1 MARTVKPPDIRRSEI
16 LAAASELFQT
26 QGYNQTPVE
35 AIIQKAG
42 IAKGT
47 FYYYFRSKAD
57 ILAAIVQEVVLQM
70 VEHSRSIVSDPH
82 LSALEKFRLML
93 SEQHQ
98 VVDNAGPAVMEN
110 LHLPENRELHERSNV
125 ETILSLGPIMAEIV
139 EQGNREGIFQV
150 ENPLETIQFLLAGS
164 QFMFDASL
172 FKWTPEELAARTRA
186 MQAIVERSL
195 GAEPGSFAFLLER

>member
-70 VEHSRSIVSDPH
+70 IEQSRSIVSDPH

-125 ETILSLGPIMAEIV
+125 ETILSLGPIMAEII
-139 EQGNREGIFQV
+139 EQGNREGVFQV

-172 FKWTPEELAARTRA
+172 FKWTPEEVAARTRA